1 MSWSMTER
9 WWLARTAEAVG
20 PDAPT
25 LCAGWDARRLLGHL
39 VLRERRPW
47 AMGLDLAARRPPG
60 EEPQLS
66 RLLAE
71 TPYEGL
77 LELFRGGPPMT
88 SPTRLMGDRANL
100 VEFVVHH
107 EDLRRAGEAPLP
119 PRERAAAFRAAL
131 WSRLLPLARV
141 RYLRCPVGVVL
152 VVPGGPRAVVHR
164 GARAVA
170 VLGDPV
176 ELALHALGRTA
187 AARVELRGDADALA
201 AYARR

>member
-9 WWLARTAEAVG
+9 WWLARTAEQVG

-25 LCAGWDARRLLGHL
+25 LCEGWDARRLLGHL

-47 AMGLDLAARRPPG
+47 ALGLDLAARRPPG
-60 EEPQLS
+60 QEPRLS

-71 TPYEGL
+71 TPYERL
-77 LELFRGGPPMT
+77 LEQFRSGPPAP
-88 SPTRLMGDRANL
+88 SPTGLMDDRVNL
-100 VEFVVHH
+100 VELVVHH
-107 EDLRRAGEAPLP
+107 EDLRRAGEVPLP
-119 PRERAAAFRAAL
+119 PRERAAGFRAAV
-131 WSRLLPLARV
+131 WSHLLPLARV

-170 VLGDPV
+170 VVGDPV
-176 ELALHALGRTA
+176 ELTLHALGRTG
-187 AARVELRGDADALA
+187 AARVDLRGDADTLA
-201 AYARR
+201 AYGRR